1 MSASPGAADPTAA
14 LVRILQHAY
23 SGEKAAAY
31 AYRGHWRS
39 CRAEEERRRIRE
51 IEDEEWH
58 HRRLV
63 GGMLA
68 DLASG
73 PSALRELRA
82 TLVGRSLGL
91 LCHLS
96 PWFLP
101 MYGAGRLERGNVGE
115 YETAARHAR
124 DGGHDAFVDCLLT
137 MAEVEWE
144 HEAYFR
150 AKVLGHPWS
159 RLCAVWPPLPAK
171 AAIRAGGEASRA
183 QGRVESAEP
192 RPSVASR

>member
-1 MSASPGAADPTAA
+1 VSRPSGVSDATLA

-39 CRAEEERRRIRE
+39 CRAEEERQRIRE

-68 DLASG
+68 DLASA
-73 PSALRELRA
+73 PSAVRELRA
-82 TLVGRSLGL
+82 VLVGRGLGL
-91 LCHLS
+91 LCHLA
-96 PWFLP
+96 PWFIP

-115 YETAARHAR
+115 YEAAARHAR
-124 DGGHDAFVDCLLT
+124 DGGHEKFVDCLLA

-150 AKVLGHPWS
+150 AKVCGHSWA
-159 RLCAVWPPLPAK
+159 RWVGIWPPLPPK
-171 AAIRAGGEASRA
+171 AAIRAGGPPVGA
-183 QGRVESAEP
+183 QGKVESAAP